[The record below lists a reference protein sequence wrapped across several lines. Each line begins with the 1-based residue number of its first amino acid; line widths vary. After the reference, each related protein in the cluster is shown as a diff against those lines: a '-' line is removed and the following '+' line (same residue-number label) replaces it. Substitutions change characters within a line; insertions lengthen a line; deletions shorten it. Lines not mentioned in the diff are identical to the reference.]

1 LKSCF
6 DWRFSFS
13 AIAFTIIGSLRN
25 FRSGKFSADGQHR
38 VKRKNL
44 RQAHISSGHHRELR
58 TAAMSLLR
66 KLPEHERYLRMA
78 SFAGL
83 SSVKFTMPAHA
94 LNPSAAMDR
103 PHR

>member
-1 LKSCF
+1 RMVNRGL
-6 DWRFSFS
+6 
-13 AIAFTIIGSLRN
+13 
-25 FRSGKFSADGQHR
+25 SG
-38 VKRKNL
+38 KNL